1 MSLDFKLKYLFIIII
16 NKWSKMKSLI
26 DLSLIIVVDNLI
38 GDIDQRIDI
47 ISNAIYIP
55 YNTQIYI
62 INQLQKD
69 KECISEF
76 YETKIKEDINESDI
90 FIQYVHSNNKE
101 EVKTVLKY
109 YSEYAN
115 AICSLSSHIFCPIT
129 DTALIVA
136 SNNGH
141 TDIVEMLLKAGAN
154 VDARNK
160 YGYTALIEASWG
172 SHVDI
177 IRMLLKAGADV
188 NAQNHFGRTA
198 LIEASINGNTTDIV
212 EMLLDAGADVS
223 VRDITGQT
231 ALTNAIRKDHIGKIK
246 LLRDAGTIE

>member
-1 MSLDFKLKYLFIIII
+1 MYKISSLKEIT
-16 NKWSKMKSLI
+16 SKNVS
-26 DLSLIIVVDNLI
+26 DNLI
-38 GDIDQRIDI
+38 GGIDQRIEI
-47 ISNAIYIP
+47 ISTKKYNIP
-55 YNTQIYI
+55 YTSI
-62 INQLQKD
+62 ISVIIQLEKD
-69 KECISEF
+69 KALISEF
-76 YETKIKEDINESDI
+76 YETKIKEEINENNI
-90 FIQYVHSNNKE
+90 FIQYVQSNEKNK
-101 EVKTVLKY
+101 VKTVLKY
-109 YSEYAN
+109 YPEYAN
-115 AICSLSSHIFCPIT
+115 ATCSLPRHIFCPSK

-141 TDIVEMLLKAGAN
+141 TEIVEMLLKAGAN

-160 YGYTALIEASWG
+160 YCYTALIEASWG

-188 NAQNHFGRTA
+188 NAQNHFGYTA

-212 EMLLDAGADVS
+212 EMLLDAGADVN